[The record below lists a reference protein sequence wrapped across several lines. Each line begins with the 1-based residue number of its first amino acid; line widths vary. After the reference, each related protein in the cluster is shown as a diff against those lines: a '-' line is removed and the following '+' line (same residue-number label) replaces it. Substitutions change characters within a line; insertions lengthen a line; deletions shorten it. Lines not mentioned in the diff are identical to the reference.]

1 MFPVQKKQWSIT
13 PFSKL
18 LDIGDFIGIEG
29 YLFKTQ
35 VGDLR
40 TCNQIYPFIKNIT
53 SATSCKTD
61 EDGKVHDAFVD
72 PELRYRMRYVD
83 LAVNPHVKDIFI
95 KRTKLF
101 NAMRGFFNDKGY
113 FEVETPVLQSILV
126 EQLQDHLLRIIM
138 HWIFLY
144 TFVLQT
150 NYT

>member
-1 MFPVQKKQWSIT
+1 
-13 PFSKL
+13 
-18 LDIGDFIGIEG
+18 
-29 YLFKTQ
+29 
-35 VGDLR
+35 
-40 TCNQIYPFIKNIT
+40 
-53 SATSCKTD
+53 
-61 EDGKVHDAFVD
+61 
-72 PELRYRMRYVD
+72 MRYVD